1 MAKIRIAAAIGSQHG
16 ITLYL
21 EDGREENLPTTSYRT
36 KAILDQIL
44 ERLARGEIVEI
55 DMDDYSIEARIEKE
69 TKGIVRF
76 AKKTKSFVKSLFGRA
91 EANDNDAYE
100 TVLIAPAAPTAA
112 PVQAKPAKAEEET
125 ELVAIVANAKTGE
138 EVVIPGVAALEKHV
152 EAAVLSNNVVGLQRF
167 MERLAQMQKQR
178 SHTVKEL
185 MRFMERGDL
194 PIADDGSIVAYKV
207 LKTKDFSNKGLFVDC
222 HTGKVEQ
229 RVGSKVMQDESLIDQ
244 DRRNECSTGLHI
256 ARRGYLHGFSGDIIT
271 IVKVAPEDVVAVPD
285 YDANKMRAAAY
296 HIVGLIPPELH
307 GVLRSNK
314 PMTTNPV
321 AAKLLADVIAG
332 RHIGVTEHVRITA
345 ARGGSF
351 TVTPVG
357 DGGTERAGSS
367 PVTEFARALDA
378 PVEGL
383 KPADIRKAVETTII
397 AQKEQATTKVEAPK
411 PTVAQAAAA
420 SGDLSAAINAA
431 ATEPVK
437 AEEPK
442 PESSPAAKIGK
453 DTAKPTPE
461 KVEKSKKVVEKA
473 KKPKIEKTPEQN
485 AAMTKAADGL
495 NGKVDKKA
503 EALKLHKEGLSNRQI
518 EAKLHI
524 CRKTLKKLFDKHGLK
539 PNG

>member
-21 EDGREENLPTTSYRT
+21 EDGREENLPTTSWRT
-36 KAILDQIL
+36 KAILDEVL
-44 ERLARGEIVEI
+44 ERLARGEIVEV
-55 DMDDYSIEARIEKE
+55 DLDNYSIEARVEKE
-69 TKGIVRF
+69 TNGVVRF
-76 AKKTKSFVKSLFGRA
+76 AKKTKSFVKGLFGKKDD
-91 EANDNDAYE
+91 EADGE
-100 TVLIAPAAPTAA
+100 VVLISPPDPAKPVEPVTAVA
-112 PVQAKPAKAEEET
+112 PVVPKKVEAPKPVKQEPET
-125 ELVAIVANAKTGE
+125 ELVAIVTDKKTGE

-185 MRFMERGDL
+185 MSFMERGDL
-194 PIADDGSIVAYKV
+194 PIADDGCIVAYKV
-207 LKTKDFSNKGLFVDC
+207 LKTKDFNNKGLFVDC

-296 HIVGLIPPELH
+296 HIVGLIPPGLH

-314 PMTTNPV
+314 PMTTNPE
-321 AAKLLADVIAG
+321 AAKILADVIAG
-332 RHIGVTEHVRITA
+332 RHISVTEHVRITA
-345 ARGGSF
+345 AKGGSF

-357 DGGTERAGSS
+357 DGGVERAGATK
-367 PVTEFARALDA
+367 VVEFARALDA

-383 KPADIRKAVETTII
+383 KPADIRAAVEKTIVAEKEKKAAPQTT
-397 AQKEQATTKVEAPK
+397 AQKA
-411 PTVAQAAAA
+411 AQ
-420 SGDLSAAINAA
+420 SGDLAAAISQPATPAPAPAA
-431 ATEPVK
+431 
-437 AEEPK
+437 K
-442 PESSPAAKIGK
+442 PESKKAAAKPVK
-453 DTAKPTPE
+453 TE
-461 KVEKSKKVVEKA
+461 KKVVKA
-473 KKPKIEKTPEQN
+473 DTTP
-485 AAMTKAADGL
+485 AP
-495 NGKVDKKA
+495 GKVDKKA
-503 EALKLHKEGLSNRQI
+503 EALKLHAEGKSNRQI
-518 EAKLHI
+518 EAELHI
-524 CRKTLKKLFDKHGLK
+524 CRKTLKKLFDANGLK